1 MKQPLRL
8 FSEPFAATGNMHGAG
23 FQRLLGRPPLSLVQ
37 TVVREAL
44 QNCVDATTGTSGP
57 EVLLR
62 MRTLA
67 PTQQENLRKLVFPQL
82 PRAISSRD
90 LLRNALQRESLRVLE
105 ICDFN
110 TVGLAGATRADLA
123 TEDDEPSNF
132 VNFLRN
138 VGAARD
144 VHHGG
149 GTYGYGKTSLYALSG
164 CGTIVTDSLTT
175 FRGRPTRRVMGCHLG
190 ESFRASGPDGSPR
203 HFTGRHWWGG
213 EVVDGS
219 LEPATGGHAEAI
231 ASALGMPERPPG
243 RSGTTIMILDPRFE
257 SDDAEDVKDE
267 LIEAV
272 LWNFW
277 PRMAASTPSHRQ
289 LRVSL
294 EIEGAVAPIPR
305 PEDFPPLDL
314 FAQALER
321 HRRKD
326 RLTEIPCG
334 RPKKV
339 LGNLVM
345 CSGLT
350 GQRIGP
356 AVRSDSAIPRQACH
370 IALMRPVELIV
381 RYLPG
386 DAFADPR
393 YEWAGVFI
401 CSEDDEVESAFADA
415 EPPAHDDWIPSNLP
429 NGNARTFVRVALRRL
444 TEHARRFTQA
454 TGVSASPQEG
464 GPSLAHTASVMG
476 RLLATSLGQ
485 GPGRPPSKSRTPGS
499 RRKGVAVRRPR
510 FRGLETGPLGERI
523 AWFEAE
529 LINDGRYRKL
539 KVVVEPHLVADGG
552 RADDGDLP
560 DEYRPRLVSL
570 QLPSASLSSS
580 TNELV
585 VGTHSGVL
593 RIAVQTPANAAAGVR
608 TTLHWD

>member
-1 MKQPLRL
+1 MNQTLRI
-8 FSEPFAATGNMHGAG
+8 FSEPFAATGNMHGKG

-44 QNCVDATTGTSGP
+44 QNCVDATTGASGSG
-57 EVLLR
+57 VLLR
-62 MRTLA
+62 LRTLA
-67 PTQQENLRKLVFPQL
+67 PTQHDNLRNLVFPEL
-82 PRAISSRD
+82 PGATSSRD
-90 LLRNALQRESLRVLE
+90 ALQKALQRKSLRVLE

-123 TEDDEPSNF
+123 IDDDEPSNF

-138 VGAARD
+138 VGATRD

-149 GTYGYGKTSLYALSG
+149 GTYGYGKTSLYALSE
-164 CGTIVTDSLTT
+164 CGTILTDSLTT
-175 FRGRPTRRVMGCHLG
+175 FRGRPARRVMGCHLG
-190 ESFRASGPDGSPR
+190 ESFRASGHDGSPR

-213 EVVDGS
+213 EIVDGS
-219 LEPATGGHAEAI
+219 LEPATGHHAEAI
-231 ASALGMPERPPG
+231 VSALGMPARPPG
-243 RSGTTIMILDPRFE
+243 RSGTTILILDPRFE
-257 SDDAEDVKDE
+257 SDDAEDIKDE

-277 PRMAASTPSHRQ
+277 PRMASSTPSHRQ
-289 LRVSL
+289 LKVSL
-294 EIEGAVAPIPR
+294 EVEGVDVPVPR

-326 RLTEIPCG
+326 GLTEVPCG
-334 RPKKV
+334 RPKKL
-339 LGNLVM
+339 LGNLVV

-356 AVRSDSAIPRQACH
+356 AVRKDSAIPQQACH

-386 DAFADPR
+386 DAFADSR

-401 CSEDDEVESAFADA
+401 CSEDDAVESAFADA

-429 NGNARTFVRVALRRL
+429 KGNARTFVSVALRRL

-485 GPGRPPSKSRTPGS
+485 GPGRPPSKPQPPRPT
-499 RRKGVAVRRPR
+499 RKGVAVRRPR
-510 FRGLETGPLGERI
+510 FRGLEAGPLGERI

-529 LINDGRYRKL
+529 LINDGRHREL
-539 KVVVEPHLVADGG
+539 KVVVEPHLVTDGG
-552 RADDGDLP
+552 RADGGDLP
-560 DEYRPRLVSL
+560 EEYWPRLVSL

-585 VGTHSGVL
+585 VGTHSGLL
-593 RIAVQTPANAAAGVR
+593 RIAVRTPADAAAGVR
-608 TTLHWD
+608 ATLHWD